1 MKYLAMEAYDGADVR
16 LYTFLNLV
24 PDIGKWLVSRM
35 DSFTLWGEKKKS
47 VPVP

>member
-1 MKYLAMEAYDGADVR
+1 MKYHAIEAYDGVDVK
-16 LYTFLNLV
+16 LYTSLNLV
-24 PDIGKWLVSRM
+24 QDIGKWLVSRM